1 MRISLRYDI
10 EGVFPKYLLKKEGC
24 RTACEVQNPR
34 MAESI
39 CEKMLK
45 DLVTLTVPG
54 DRTLE
59 TGVQGWEGVFLLS
72 TLPYQLNFEP
82 C

>member
-1 MRISLRYDI
+1 
-10 EGVFPKYLLKKEGC
+10 
-24 RTACEVQNPR
+24 